1 MYVPPIPQQVF
12 ARMTRLTFFL
22 GILIGLLVAVFIM
35 QINATEAKHWGNAFP
50 LDAPLVTQILLP
62 LLSYLLL
69 GTASL
74 LQWRRELLRARYPVL
89 DSLGG
94 KAPASQRA
102 SVNLACTLM
111 GFGLAGVDLI
121 GLAFSL
127 DMYHANWPS
136 IVFVVML
143 CSFAVAWYLHRRNR
157 RRGIQP

>member
-1 MYVPPIPQQVF
+1 MNVPTTQQQVF

-22 GILIGLLVAVFIM
+22 GILIGLLVAVSIM
-35 QINATEAKHWGNAFP
+35 QINDTEAKHWGNTFP

-62 LLSYLLL
+62 LLFYLLL

-89 DSLGG
+89 D
-94 KAPASQRA
+94 APGRQVSASQQ
-102 SVNLACTLM
+102 NWGYLAWALI
-111 GFGLAGVDLI
+111 GFGAAGVDLI

-127 DMYHANWPS
+127 DMYHANWS
-136 IVFVVML
+136 GIMVVVML
-143 CSFAVAWYLHRRNR
+143 CSWAIAWYLHRRNR